1 MAIKLRIPSFI
12 RKRTSV
18 SKDGG
23 AKSRSRANAV
33 GWRRYEREIRYGVAG
48 FIIFCLCFFAVFTYY
63 YVKYQR
69 IVDKRMSGQIFAPTA
84 KIYARPV
91 EIDVGDKESLTEIEA
106 ALRHA
111 GYTEDGGKGGESP
124 MGHFELG
131 RGAIQIH
138 PGPQS
143 FHSSDS
149 ATIYVAADGKVS
161 RIEGGKG
168 SDLSAYELEPQ
179 LVTALFQGED
189 RSKRQIVKFNEI
201 PKVMVDAVLAI
212 EDRRFFQHSGVN
224 YYRLVE
230 AGFADLVHRRRGQ
243 GGSTLT
249 MQLSRGFFL
258 TPEKTMKRKLTE
270 MLIAIELEQR
280 FSKQQIFE
288 LYANEVPM
296 GQRGSFG
303 ISGFGEAARS
313 YFNKDIKTLTLP
325 EAALLAGLIQR
336 PSYLSPYRHPERA
349 LDRRNLVLDSMVET
363 GAITRADADK
373 AKATPLKLAPPNV
386 EASDAPY
393 FVDMVKD
400 FLNSKYSENEV
411 NEHQYRV
418 YTTID
423 PELQKEAAESV
434 ASGIKGVDEQVLKLR
449 TRKIKVGKGKN
460 AKTETEVKPGPE
472 AQVALVAIDPHTGE
486 VLALVGGRN
495 YGMSQLNHAVAKRP
509 TGSIFKPF
517 VYAAA
522 MNTAVSGD
530 PAQAVTPAS
539 LVDDSPTTFM
549 YGDQIY
555 EPRNYKEE
563 YHGQVTAR
571 YALAMSLNN
580 ATVKLAE
587 QVGYDNVA
595 NLAKSAG
602 IVSVKATPAMAL
614 GAYDATPVDMA
625 GAYTVF
631 ANGGARLS
639 PMMVKSV
646 RDAKGDVV
654 DNFQTDTREVLDPR
668 VAAIMTDMMQ
678 GVINFGT
685 AYTVRSRGFTAPAA
699 GKTGTS
705 HDAWFAGYTSNLLCV
720 VWVGY
725 DDYSD
730 IKLAGAVAAAPIWA
744 EFMKRAAKL
753 HQYSDMKTFSQ
764 PSGVVQVELDKV
776 TNNLATP
783 SCPET
788 YTAEFV
794 AGTEPK
800 QTCDQALGDH
810 RGFFSK
816 IFGNGQQ
823 TVLPPATSNGPVNNM
838 PPAQTTTASQQQQQ
852 DQEKK
857 KKGFLGKIA
866 GFFKGDQNNGQQQN
880 QTNQTNQTNQSNP
893 ADTAPH

>member
-12 RKRTSV
+12 RKRASA
-18 SKDGG
+18 SREGG
-23 AKSRSRANAV
+23 AKSRARANAV
-33 GWRRYEREIRYGVAG
+33 GWRRYEREIRYGVTG
-48 FIIFCLCFFAVFTYY
+48 FILFCLCFFAVFTYY

-69 IVDKRMSGQIFAPTA
+69 IVDKRMSGQIFAPSA
-84 KIYARPV
+84 KIYARPAEV
-91 EIDVGDKESLTEIEA
+91 DVGDKESLTEIA
-106 ALRHA
+106 AELRHA
-111 GYTEDGGKGGESP
+111 GYTEGEAKGSDSP
-124 MGHFELG
+124 MGRFEMG

-143 FHSSDS
+143 YHSSDP
-149 ATIYVAADGKVS
+149 ATIYVVDGKIS
-161 RIEGGKG
+161 RIEGGNG
-168 SDLSAYELEPQ
+168 GDLSAYELEPQ
-179 LVTALFQGED
+179 LVTSLFQGED
-189 RSKRQIVKFNEI
+189 RSKRQIVKFNDI

-212 EDRRFFQHSGVN
+212 EDRRFFQHNGVN
-224 YYRLVE
+224 YYRLAE
-230 AGFADLVHRRRGQ
+230 AGVADVVHRRRGQ

-258 TPEKTMKRKLTE
+258 TPEKTIKRKLTE

-296 GQRGSFG
+296 GQRGSFA
-303 ISGFGEAARS
+303 ISGLGEAARA
-313 YFNKDIKTLTLP
+313 YFNKDLKSLSLP

-349 LDRRNLVLDSMVET
+349 LDRRNLVLDSMVDT
-363 GAITRADADK
+363 GAITRADADR

-400 FLNSKYSENEV
+400 ILSAKYSENEV

-423 PELQKEAAESV
+423 PELQKEAAEAV

-449 TRKIKVGKGKN
+449 TRKVKVGKGKS
-460 AKTETEVKPGPE
+460 AKVETEVKPGPE

-522 MNTAVSGD
+522 MNTAVTGD

-631 ANGGARLS
+631 ANGGTRIS

-646 RDAKGDVV
+646 RNAKGDVV
-654 DNFQTDTREVLDPR
+654 DNFQTDARPVLDPR

-678 GVINFGT
+678 GVINYGT

-705 HDAWFAGYTSNLLCV
+705 HDAWFAGYTSNLLCI
-720 VWVGY
+720 VWVGF

-730 IKLAGAVAAAPIWA
+730 IKLSGAVAAAPIWA
-744 EFMKRAAKL
+744 EFMKRASKL
-753 HQYSDMKTFSQ
+753 RQYSDMKAFAQ
-764 PSGVVQVELDKV
+764 PTGVVQVELDKV
-776 TNNLATP
+776 TNELATP

-800 QTCDQALGDH
+800 QTCDQAIGDH
-810 RGFFSK
+810 RGFFTK
-816 IFGNGQQ
+816 IFGGNSQP
-823 TVLPPATSNGPVNNM
+823 TVLPPPTSNGPVNNM

-852 DQEKK
+852 EQEKK

-866 GFFKGDQNNGQQQN
+866 GFFKGDSNTGDQQN
-880 QTNQTNQTNQSNP
+880 QNNQQQSAPANGNNP
-893 ADTAPH
+893 PR

>member
-1 MAIKLRIPSFI
+1 MRNSG
-12 RKRTSV
+12 
-18 SKDGG
+18 SKDSA

-33 GWRRYEREIRYGVAG
+33 GWRRYEGAIRIGVAA
-48 FIIFCLCFFAVFTYY
+48 FIVFCLCFFAVFTYY
-63 YVKYQR
+63 YVKYQK
-69 IVDKRMSGQIFAPTA
+69 IVDKRMSGQIFAPSA

-91 EIDVGDKESLTEIEA
+91 EIDTGDKATIAGIEA
-106 ALRHA
+106 DLRRA
-111 GYTEDGGKGGESP
+111 GYTDKTDSP
-124 MGHFELG
+124 IG
-131 RGAIQIH
+131 RFQVSRGSIDIH

-143 FHSSDS
+143 YHSSDP
-149 ATIYVAADGKVS
+149 ATIYVADGKVS
-161 RIEGGKG
+161 KISAGNGG
-168 SDLSAYELEPQ
+168 DLSAYELEPQ

-201 PKVMVDAVLAI
+201 PKVLVDAVLAI
-212 EDRRFFQHSGVN
+212 EDRRFFQHGGVN
-224 YYRLVE
+224 YYRLAE
-230 AGFADLVHRRRGQ
+230 AGVADVIHHRRGQ

-258 TPEKTMKRKLTE
+258 TPEKTVKRKLTE
-270 MLIAIELEQR
+270 MMIAIELEQR

-288 LYANEVPM
+288 MYANEVPM
-296 GQRGSFG
+296 GQRGSYG
-303 ISGFGEAARS
+303 ISGFGEASHS
-313 YFNKDIKTLTLP
+313 YFNKDIKNLTLP

-363 GAITRADADK
+363 GAITRTEADR

-400 FLNSKYSENEV
+400 FLTSKYSENEV
-411 NEHQYRV
+411 NENQYRI

-423 PELQKEAAESV
+423 PDLQKAAADAVET
-434 ASGIKGVDEQVLKLR
+434 GIKGVDEQVLKLR
-449 TRKIKVGKGKN
+449 THKVKVGTGKN

-495 YGMSQLNHAVAKRP
+495 YGMSQLNHAIAKRP

-522 MNTAVSGD
+522 INTAVTGD
-530 PAQAVTPAS
+530 PAQALTPAS

-555 EPRNYKEE
+555 EPRNYKAE

-587 QVGYDNVA
+587 TVGYDNVA
-595 NLAKSAG
+595 NLARNAG
-602 IVSVKATPAMAL
+602 ITSVKATPAMAL
-614 GAYDATPVDMA
+614 GAYDATPLEMA

-631 ANGGARLS
+631 SNAGTHLS
-639 PMMVKSV
+639 PLMVKSV
-646 RDAKGDVV
+646 RSAKGDVV
-654 DNFQTDTREVLDPR
+654 DNFQPESREVLDPR
-668 VAAIMTDMMQ
+668 VSAIMTDMMQ

-685 AYTVRSRGFTAPAA
+685 AYPVRARGFAAPAA

-705 HDAWFAGYTSNLLCV
+705 HDAWFAGYTSNLLCI

-730 IKLAGAVAAAPIWA
+730 IKLAGSAAAAPIWA
-744 EFMKRAAKL
+744 EFMKRAEKL
-753 HQYSDMKTFSQ
+753 PQYSDMKGFAQ

-776 TNNLATP
+776 TNQLATP
-783 SCPET
+783 ACPET
-788 YTAEFV
+788 YTASFIS
-794 AGTEPK
+794 GTEPK
-800 QTCDQALGDH
+800 QTCDQALSDQ
-810 RGFFSK
+810 RGIFSK
-816 IFGNGQQ
+816 IFGGNGQQ
-823 TVLPPATSNGPVNNM
+823 TVLPPPTTNGPVNNM
-838 PPAQTTTASQQQQQ
+838 PPAQTTATQQQPQTPQ
-852 DQEKK
+852 K
-857 KKGFLGKIA
+857 KKGFFGKVA
-866 GFFKGDQNNGQQQN
+866 GFFKGDSNNDQQSQPN
-880 QTNQTNQTNQSNP
+880 QTNPSNGNSNP
-893 ADTAPH
+893 R

>member
-1 MAIKLRIPSFI
+1 MAIKLRIPSFF
-12 RKRTSV
+12 RKVTS
-18 SKDGG
+18 KAG
-23 AKSRSRANAV
+23 AKSRPQTNAV
-33 GWRRYEREIRYGVAG
+33 GWRRYEREIRLGVAG

-63 YVKYQR
+63 YVKYER
-69 IVDKRMSGQIFAPTA
+69 IVDKRMSGQIFAPSA
-84 KIYARPV
+84 KIYARPMEV
-91 EIDVGDKESLTEIEA
+91 DVGDKESISEIETD
-106 ALRHA
+106 LRHA
-111 GYTEDGGKGGESP
+111 GYTEGGGKGSDSQV
-124 MGHFELG
+124 GHFELG
-131 RGAIQIH
+131 RGNIQIH

-143 FHSSDS
+143 YHNSDS
-149 ATIYVAADGKVS
+149 AVIYVAEGKIS
-161 RIEGGKG
+161 RIEGANGA
-168 SDLSAYELEPQ
+168 DLSAYELEPQ

-189 RSKRQIVKFNEI
+189 RSKRQIVKFNDI

-212 EDRRFFQHSGVN
+212 EDRRFFQHNGVN
-224 YYRLVE
+224 YYRLAE
-230 AGFADLVHRRRGQ
+230 AGVADVVHRRRGQ

-258 TPEKTMKRKLTE
+258 TPEKTVKRKLTE

-280 FSKQQIFE
+280 FSKPQIFE

-296 GQRGSFG
+296 GQRGSFA
-303 ISGFGEAARS
+303 ISGLGEAARA
-313 YFNKDIKTLTLP
+313 YFNKDIKSLTLP

-363 GAITRADADK
+363 GAITREDADR
-373 AKATPLKLAPPNV
+373 AKATPLKLAAPNV

-400 FLNSKYSENEV
+400 FLSSKYSENEV

-423 PELQKEAAESV
+423 PELQNAAADAVEN
-434 ASGIKGVDEQVLKLR
+434 GIKGVDEQVLKLR
-449 TRKIKVGKGKN
+449 THKVGKGKN
-460 AKTETEVKPGPE
+460 AKTEVKPGPE

-517 VYAAA
+517 VYATA
-522 MNTAVSGD
+522 MNTAITGD

-587 QVGYDNVA
+587 QVGYENVA

-602 IVSVKATPAMAL
+602 IASVKATPAMAL

-631 ANGGARLS
+631 ANNGTRIS

-646 RDAKGDVV
+646 RNAKGDVV
-654 DNFQTDTREVLDPR
+654 DNFQNESHPVLDPR
-668 VAAIMTDMMQ
+668 VAGIMTDMMQ

-685 AYTVRSRGFTAPAA
+685 AYPVRQRGFTAPAA

-705 HDAWFAGYTSNLLCV
+705 HDAWFAGYTSNLLCI

-730 IKLAGAVAAAPIWA
+730 IKLSGALAAAPIWTD
-744 EFMKRAAKL
+744 FMKRASKL
-753 HQYSDMKTFSQ
+753 RQYSDMKPFAQ

-776 TNNLATP
+776 TNQLATP

-800 QTCDQALGDH
+800 QTCDQALGDR

-823 TVLPPATSNGPVNNM
+823 TVLPPPTSNGSVNNM
-838 PPAQTTTASQQQQQ
+838 PPAQTTTATQQQQQ

-857 KKGFLGKIA
+857 KKGFFGKIA
-866 GFFKGDQNNGQQQN
+866 GFFKSDTTNGQQQTQPN
-880 QTNQTNQTNQSNP
+880 QTDQTNQTNGNGT
-893 ADTAPH
+893 PH